1 MVDWGGSGKRE
12 YPAVIHLVTCVS
24 HPKVWGYFDGWA
36 TAQGV
41 DHESLPWHKW
51 LNFVYYF
58 AVRNMPPDDKKNF
71 DNEMADKVTAYN
83 YAKAKPVIESAKAL
97 PAATAGQ
104 RKRRMPP
111 KPASWGDDARATFD
125 NKAAIQT
132 LTAGGVSGK
141 ARRK

>member
-1 MVDWGGSGKRE
+1 MSCVD
-12 YPAVIHLVTCVS
+12 

-41 DHESLPWHKW
+41 DHESLPWNKW

-58 AVRNMPPDDKKNF
+58 ATRNMSSEQKEKF
-71 DNEMADKVTAYN
+71 DNEMADQVSQWN
-83 YAKAKPVIESAKAL
+83 FAKAKPVIEQARQT
-97 PAATAGQ
+97 PTPGTGG

-111 KPASWGDDARATFD
+111 KPASWGDDVHATFD
-125 NKAAIQT
+125 NKAAIKT

-141 ARRK
+141 ARRG

>member
-1 MVDWGGSGKRE
+1 M
-12 YPAVIHLVTCVS
+12 
-24 HPKVWGYFDGWA
+24 WGYFDGWA

-58 AVRNMPPDDKKNF
+58 LVRNMDSEAKGKF
-71 DNEMADKVTAYN
+71 DAGMADAVSTWN
-83 YAKAKPVIESAKAL
+83 YAQAKPIIESVRQSAK
-97 PAATAGQ
+97 PAADG

-111 KPASWGDDARATFD
+111 RPSSWGDNEKATFD
-125 NKAAIQT
+125 NKAAMKT

-141 ARRK
+141 ASRK

>member
-1 MVDWGGSGKRE
+1 M
-12 YPAVIHLVTCVS
+12 S

-58 AVRNMPPDDKKNF
+58 AVRNMDAEAKQKFDD
-71 DNEMADKVTAYN
+71 DMADTVSKWN
-83 YAKAKPVIESAKAL
+83 YAQAKPVIESVRQISQ
-97 PAATAGQ
+97 PATSN

-111 KPASWGDDARATFD
+111 KPASWGGEEQATFD
-125 NKAAIQT
+125 NKAAFKT

-141 ARRK
+141 ASRK

>member
-1 MVDWGGSGKRE
+1 M
-12 YPAVIHLVTCVS
+12 
-24 HPKVWGYFDGWA
+24 WGYFDGWA

-58 AVRNMPPDDKKNF
+58 CTRNMATEDKEKF
-71 DNEMADKVTAYN
+71 DNEMADRVTHWN
-83 YAKAKPVIESAKAL
+83 LAKAKPVIDQARQNPTPSA
-97 PAATAGQ
+97 GG

-125 NKAAIQT
+125 NKAAIKT
-132 LTAGGVSGK
+132 LTASGVSGK
-141 ARRK
+141 ASRK